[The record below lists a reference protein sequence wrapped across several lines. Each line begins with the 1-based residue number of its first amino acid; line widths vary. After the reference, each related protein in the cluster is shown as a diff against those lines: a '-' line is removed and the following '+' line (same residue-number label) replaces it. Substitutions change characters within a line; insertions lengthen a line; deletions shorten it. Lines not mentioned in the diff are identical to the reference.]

1 LINDRD
7 KIIPFFSQFMGH
19 FFFWGNVYERRS
31 AGCFGENKQ
40 KGLVEGTL
48 PSQRNRD

>member
-1 LINDRD
+1 MERSY
-7 KIIPFFSQFMGH
+7 FS
-19 FFFWGNVYERRS
+19 GNIHERKG